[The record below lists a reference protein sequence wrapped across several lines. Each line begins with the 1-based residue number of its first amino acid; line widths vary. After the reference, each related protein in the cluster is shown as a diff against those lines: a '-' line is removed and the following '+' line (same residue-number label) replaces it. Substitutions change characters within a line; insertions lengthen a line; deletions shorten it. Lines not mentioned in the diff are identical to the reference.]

1 MKVYFETEDGEG
13 FHHCKDACDID
24 WVGAQ
29 DCAEQFYREHD
40 GWESTWPLQFG
51 LSSSPE
57 GPVEKWFSVD
67 VEMAPSFSATEIT
80 PSKEFTVKVSVP
92 IEEGPQ

>member
-29 DCAEQFYREHD
+29 DCAEQFYRDHD
-40 GWESTWPLQFG
+40 GLYRHG
-51 LSSSPE
+51 GGNDKAIL
-57 GPVEKWFSVD
+57 G
-67 VEMAPSFSATEIT
+67 
-80 PSKEFTVKVSVP
+80 
-92 IEEGPQ
+92 